1 MAEALGV
8 AAGALGIASFS
19 IQLADSVVKLKR
31 FCGEVKGVPRKL
43 QRLAE
48 ELEVMNEALSMFT
61 VDYEKLLA
69 TKNPLRKSLTLCEG
83 AVKDLASTINT
94 FEDRLSRKKRI
105 TSIYAALRREEVD
118 DLVENVERT
127 RNLLDFVSRV
137 YLEAQRQ
144 DELSSILVH
153 CQTISTAASSSII
166 STAVRQATAHDG
178 PIAQQEIETLPK
190 GHLAYDICS
199 QGDVVNLRKLIS
211 NGEVTPDDKIASPL
225 WHPLSLITIS
235 AAQGHLNVVRFLL
248 SQGVHPRT
256 LATEWDSILSG
267 NLTMNLVQNDST
279 LDTIIECVNFLSEH
293 SVFENHASD
302 SQEIDWPNH
311 PELCIS
317 ILLRPRAF
325 WWSMRDNLRTFC
337 SIILGSAEAS
347 ARFLHLV
354 EPALKDRAYF
364 AVQAD
369 MPDLASLMHLLAECA
384 CVISWDDW
392 RTYKDELAALIASGI
407 HAGPCLHLLSRIGSG
422 MTPLMHALLGAMQS
436 FQSFPPN
443 KLNFD
448 RSVAAVQHR
457 FQRWPTLLA
466 MAGVNL
472 FRYGKREARLFRKH
486 WRTSQ
491 RILWKYFFCHCEI
504 IALRFGSTATE
515 WGLWVSHPGDYY
527 GGQFWD
533 MVEHPERSMPGAWV
547 ESKQFDPE
555 PSVGRTTCCPRGY
568 FEFELDDSDRIRWPD
583 DLDFFED

>member
-1 MAEALGV
+1 
-8 AAGALGIASFS
+8 
-19 IQLADSVVKLKR
+19 
-31 FCGEVKGVPRKL
+31 
-43 QRLAE
+43 
-48 ELEVMNEALSMFT
+48 
-61 VDYEKLLA
+61 
-69 TKNPLRKSLTLCEG
+69 
-83 AVKDLASTINT
+83 
-94 FEDRLSRKKRI
+94 
-105 TSIYAALRREEVD
+105 
-118 DLVENVERT
+118 
-127 RNLLDFVSRV
+127 
-137 YLEAQRQ
+137 
-144 DELSSILVH
+144 
-153 CQTISTAASSSII
+153 
-166 STAVRQATAHDG
+166 
-178 PIAQQEIETLPK
+178 
-190 GHLAYDICS
+190 
-199 QGDVVNLRKLIS
+199 
-211 NGEVTPDDKIASPL
+211 
-225 WHPLSLITIS
+225 
-235 AAQGHLNVVRFLL
+235 
-248 SQGVHPRT
+248 
-256 LATEWDSILSG
+256 
-267 NLTMNLVQNDST
+267 MNLVQNDST